1 MKDHD
6 KDKCHTEQ
14 NNTSDQGKYYHNY
27 HIAHFPMMVNG
38 HKTTTTKK

>member
-14 NNTSDQGKYYHNY
+14 NNTSDQGKYYVLTLLDEVY
-27 HIAHFPMMVNG
+27 IVCYY
-38 HKTTTTKK
+38 